1 MDVLSVSGLT
11 KHYDGYTAVDHI
23 SFSIKRGEIV
33 GLLGPN
39 GAGKTT
45 TIQMLLGL
53 TLPDDGE
60 ILYFGKNF
68 LENREQSLSRMNFA
82 SSYSAVQ
89 GRMTVYQNLRI
100 YAGLYGVKETEKVI
114 RQLLELMDIVSIK
127 DQVFWKLSSGQKTR
141 VILAKAFINNPEL
154 LLMDEPTAS
163 LDPEIAEKVIEILL
177 ELRRSQ
183 GVSILYTSHDMEEV
197 EALCDRVIFL
207 DHGKIL
213 AEDTP
218 LGFTKRIGDCTLIVT
233 FDGEQKTVVSHV
245 KSKKYAYKFPR
256 DEVIEVSL
264 PENDIPALLFDLGKK
279 KIWITNI
286 DVKKPRLEDVFLQIA
301 KGQYEHREN

>member
-11 KHYDGYTAVDHI
+11 KQYDGYTAVDHI

-68 LENREQSLSRMNFA
+68 LENREESLSRMNFA

-100 YAGLYGVKETEKVI
+100 YAGLYGVKNTEQTVS
-114 RQLLELMDIVSIK
+114 QLLELMDIDSIK
-127 DQVFWKLSSGQKTR
+127 NQVFWKLSSGQKTR

-177 ELRRSQ
+177 DLQKSR

-218 LGFTKRIGDCTLIVT
+218 LGFTKQIGECTLIVT
-233 FDGEQKTVVSHV
+233 YDGEEKAVSSHI
-245 KSKKYAYKFPR
+245 KSKKYSYIFPR
-256 DEVIEVSL
+256 DQVVEVSL

-301 KGQYEHREN
+301 KGKYEFK

>member
-1 MDVLSVSGLT
+1 M
-11 KHYDGYTAVDHI
+11 
-23 SFSIKRGEIV
+23 
-33 GLLGPN
+33 
-39 GAGKTT
+39 
-45 TIQMLLGL
+45 
-53 TLPDDGE
+53 
-60 ILYFGKNF
+60 
-68 LENREQSLSRMNFA
+68 
-82 SSYSAVQ
+82 
-89 GRMTVYQNLRI
+89 YQNLRI

-245 KSKKYAYKFPR
+245 KSKNMRINF
-256 DEVIEVSL
+256 
-264 PENDIPALLFDLGKK
+264 
-279 KIWITNI
+279 
-286 DVKKPRLEDVFLQIA
+286 LEM
-301 KGQYEHREN
+301 K